1 MHQIAVFVSGNG
13 SNCERIIRHFA
24 ESEVGRVT
32 LVVSNR
38 ADAFALQRAER
49 LGVPAVVIE
58 KGGWS
63 DEQTVMR
70 LLRSYGVDFIV
81 LAGFLLKVPDYLV
94 AAYDRRMVN
103 LHPSL
108 LPKYGGKGMWG
119 HHVHEAVAAHH
130 ERETGI
136 SIHYVSSEID
146 GGEIIAQFRT
156 PLSPNDT
163 PATIE
168 AKVHSLE
175 LAHFAQVIEE
185 TLLKVCSKD

>member
-1 MHQIAVFVSGNG
+1 MHHIAVFVSGNG
-13 SNCERIIRHFA
+13 SNCERLIQHFA
-24 ESEVGRVT
+24 ASGVGRVS
-32 LVVSNR
+32 LVVSSR

-49 LGVPAVVIE
+49 LGVPAVVVA
-58 KGGWS
+58 KSGWS
-63 DEQTVMR
+63 DEQAVMS
-70 LLRSYGVDFIV
+70 LLRSHEVDFIV
-81 LAGFLLKVPDYLV
+81 LAGFLLRVPDYLV
-94 AAYDRRMVN
+94 AAYARRMVN

-136 SIHYVSSEID
+136 SIHYVSGEMD
-146 GGEIIAQFRT
+146 GGEMIAQFST

-168 AKVHSLE
+168 AKVHALE
-175 LAHFAQVIEE
+175 REHFAQVVEE
-185 TLLKVCSKD
+185 TLLKID